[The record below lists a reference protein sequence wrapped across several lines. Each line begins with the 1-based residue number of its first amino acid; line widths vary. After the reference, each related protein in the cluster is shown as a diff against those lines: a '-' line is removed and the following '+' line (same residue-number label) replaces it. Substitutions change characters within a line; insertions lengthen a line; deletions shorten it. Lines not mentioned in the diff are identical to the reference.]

1 MSIKKALILL
11 AALLLLSGCATVSR
25 QAYNKDAS
33 QQIKKIAIAEPS
45 DDETIGA
52 LIVAH
57 PGTGFGLIGGLI
69 AAADMQA
76 KSTRI
81 TTAINPQKTQ
91 LRHRFITDLSA
102 SLNTLGYETEI
113 VQINKGMDEK
123 KAISL
128 LKEKTKSDAVIFAD
142 VSGLYV
148 AAAPTTPYAP
158 YVKVKVKA
166 ESSSDGK
173 VLYEDTITWGYSF
186 GNNTQ
191 TVHLSG
197 GGSYQYD
204 DISAIE
210 NSADQAR
217 EALWN
222 GVNAITSQIS
232 NDLRRN

>member
-1 MSIKKALILL
+1 MPIKKVLILF

-57 PGTGFGLIGGLI
+57 PGQGFGLIGGLI

-76 KSTRI
+76 KTTRI
-81 TTAINPQKTQ
+81 TAAIDPQKTQ
-91 LRHRFITDLSA
+91 LRHRFVTDLSA
-102 SLNTLGYETEI
+102 SLNQLGYETEI

-123 KAISL
+123 KAISA
-128 LKEKTKSDAVIFAD
+128 LKEKTKSDAVIVAD
-142 VSGLYV
+142 VSSLYI
-148 AAAPTTPYAP
+148 AAAPTTPYVP
-158 YVKVKVKA
+158 FVRVKVKA
-166 ESSSDGK
+166 ESCSNGK

-186 GNNTQ
+186 SNDTQ
-191 TVHLSG
+191 TVHLPG
-197 GGSYQYD
+197 GDHYHYD
-204 DISAIE
+204 DIGAIE
-210 NSADQAR
+210 KSADQAR

-222 GVNAITSQIS
+222 GVNAITAQIT
-232 NDLRRN
+232 NDLKRN